1 MTPRITQAHST
12 RVLAADIRE
21 QQEAIAIAREQIAS
35 GKRINRPSDDPAHA
49 ARLESIKHTQGRL
62 TQYLR
67 NADAAESRL
76 ALEETALAR
85 ADESLAR
92 IRELAVAAG
101 GSLKDGD
108 RAALRTEVIE
118 RLGEL
123 VETANAQDSA
133 GDYIFAGSRSDIR
146 PFEQGTPTLYRGDSI
161 GRDLPIGPSRTATSG
176 DVGMEVFMRT
186 PTGNGRFAVAADTAN
201 TGTGI
206 IDSGSVVDATAF
218 RDTDYRIE
226 FTAAD
231 EYSVI
236 DVASGTAVQTAAPYT
251 AGEAI
256 TFEGLTTRIE
266 GAPSTGDVFEIQGN
280 ARRDMF
286 TTIEQFAARLDAPRV
301 TDAQKAQYLQ
311 GLNLTLGDI
320 DQAKDAVNTAR
331 SRVGTRLQVIDS
343 SRTENEGMALE
354 LARTSSN
361 LEDVDVAEAITRL
374 ESRAFALE
382 ALQKSWARVENL
394 SLFNYL

>member
-1 MTPRITQAHST
+1 MTSRITQAHST
-12 RVLAADIRE
+12 RILAADIRE
-21 QQEAIAIAREQIAS
+21 QQEAIAVAREQIAS

-62 TQYLR
+62 NQYQR

-101 GSLKDGD
+101 GSLNDGD
-108 RAALRTEVIE
+108 RQALRTEVIE

-123 VETANAQDSA
+123 YETANTQDSA
-133 GDYIFAGSRSDIR
+133 GDYVFAGSRSDIR

-186 PTGNGRFAVAADTAN
+186 PTGNGRFAVAQAAGN

-206 IDSGSVVDATAF
+206 IDAGAVVDAAAF
-218 RDTDYRIE
+218 RDRDYRIE
-226 FTAAD
+226 FTSPD
-231 EYSVI
+231 QFTVI
-236 DVASGTAVQTAAPYT
+236 DATSGAVVQPATLYA

-256 TFEGLTTRIE
+256 TFEGLTTRID
-266 GAPSTGDVFEIQGN
+266 GAPSAGDAFEIQAN

-286 TTIEQFAARLDAPRV
+286 STIEQFAANLAAPRAG
-301 TDAQKAQYLQ
+301 DADKARYQQ
-311 GLNLTLGDI
+311 GLDLTLGDL

-343 SRTENEGMALE
+343 SRMENEGMALE